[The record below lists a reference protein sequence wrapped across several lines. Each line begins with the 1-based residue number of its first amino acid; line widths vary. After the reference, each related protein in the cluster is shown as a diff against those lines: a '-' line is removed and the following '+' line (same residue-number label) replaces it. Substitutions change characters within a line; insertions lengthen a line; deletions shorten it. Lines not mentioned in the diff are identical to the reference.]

1 MPKARCVWDVA
12 ATTSLATLTLLSSQV
27 LEMKLDDDVRGTHA
41 VAVAAQMGYIPSQ
54 TLSSRS
60 TVFQEM
66 SIPAYNHREPV
77 VRYMYIYFGLLEM
90 QS

>member
-12 ATTSLATLTLLSSQV
+12 ATTSLATRALLSSQV
-27 LEMKLDDDVRGTHA
+27 LEMKLDDDVRRTHA

-54 TLSSRS
+54 TMLFRS

-66 SIPAYNHREPV
+66 SIPAYDHREPV
-77 VRYMYIYFGLLEM
+77 VRYICIHI
-90 QS
+90 